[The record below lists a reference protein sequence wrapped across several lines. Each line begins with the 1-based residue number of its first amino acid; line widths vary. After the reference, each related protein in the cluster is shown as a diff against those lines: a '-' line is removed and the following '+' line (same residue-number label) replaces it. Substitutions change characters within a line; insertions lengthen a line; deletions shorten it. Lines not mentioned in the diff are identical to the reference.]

1 MNILKNILIKES
13 KEMKGMTLS
22 KLFLGLFLACI
33 MQGCAFNDYEG
44 TAQRAALANICE
56 QEGFVSYR
64 EFAYYNSF
72 QLGEYAH
79 QNMQKVDD
87 NKLNSM
93 YLNEV
98 EKFKRYNLKSPES
111 RANLRTTCAN
121 VAVVAERVRPKN
133 SYQGQQQSV
142 TDSLNQMGS
151 SAYQSGNQALQQVNT
166 YPPPTVKSDI
176 ASSDVDLLSE
186 KQVIYRGLSNLEY
199 SSKKHGQ
206 SWTLCPSIARRFAK
220 DTYSDKP
227 EGIVVKATVNKKD
240 IIYYDNNNCEKEI
253 IVKYGCIAKVTKI

>member
-1 MNILKNILIKES
+1 
-13 KEMKGMTLS
+13 MKGMTLR

-64 EFAYYNSF
+64 EFAYYTSF

-79 QNMQKVDD
+79 QNMQQVDD

-111 RANLRTTCAN
+111 RANLRTACAN

-133 SYQGQQQSV
+133 SYQGQQLSV

-151 SAYQSGNQALQQVNT
+151 SAYQSGNQALQQVNS
-166 YPPPTVKSDI
+166 YPPPTVTPLSINPLTKKKSGTP
-176 ASSDVDLLSE
+176 VYNVSE
-186 KQVIYRGLSNLEY
+186 CVGAVVNGGCTGTINQDPNNVLRQKCYGIMINGECQG
-199 SSKKHGQ
+199 
-206 SWTLCPSIARRFAK
+206 TLG
-220 DTYSDKP
+220 Y
-227 EGIVVKATVNKKD
+227 
-240 IIYYDNNNCEKEI
+240 
-253 IVKYGCIAKVTKI
+253 